1 MLRRWAVRHP
11 RVVDGFLAALVVVVV
26 LPVTMRGDEA
36 PGVLVSGTGVTGAG
50 WLLFAAV
57 HVPLVWRRRAPVV
70 VFWSVLGLV
79 LVCVASQVTGVFL
92 IFAPLFALYGV
103 ARHRPLRYLWPAVAV
118 LLLAEAAAWVR
129 DDPGWSV
136 LIGVTS
142 VLALTALTGL
152 TVQLRRT
159 YQAERARRV
168 REEFDHQARIA
179 VAAERATLAREV
191 HDIVAHNLAVMVA
204 LADAAATGAPT
215 AADLAAQAATT
226 GRAALAE
233 MRTLV
238 GLMRDD
244 SRVPQPGLDDL
255 DALIEQVRAAGLRVA
270 VTHEGEPGAPTPG
283 VGLAVYRIVQEALT
297 NTMKHAGPG
306 ATARVRLRYTP
317 TEIDLEISDTG
328 PARPA
333 GPGGT
338 AGHGLTGIRERALV
352 YGGEVAAGPAGT
364 GWRVRAR
371 MPLGRMAL

>member
-11 RVVDGFLAALVVVVV
+11 MVVDGFLAALVVAVV
-26 LPVTMRGDEA
+26 LPVTLRGDEA

-57 HVPLVWRRRAPVV
+57 HVPLRWRRRAPVV
-70 VFWSVLGLV
+70 VFWVVLGLV
-79 LVCVASQVTGVFL
+79 LVCAASRVTGVFL
-92 IFAPLFALYGV
+92 VFAPLFALYGV
-103 ARHRPLRYLWPAVAV
+103 ARHRPPRYLWPAVAV
-118 LLLAEAAAWVR
+118 LLLVEAAAWAR
-129 DDPGWSV
+129 DDPGWPV

-142 VLALTALTGL
+142 VLALTALTGM

-168 REEFDHQARIA
+168 REEFDHQARNAI
-179 VAAERATLAREV
+179 AAERTTLAREV

-215 AADLAAQAATT
+215 AADLAAKAATT

-238 GLMRDD
+238 GLLRDGD
-244 SRVPQPGLDDL
+244 DPRTPQPGLDDL

-270 VTHEGEPGAPTPG
+270 VTHEGEPGAWTPG

-297 NTMKHAGPG
+297 NTMKHATSD

-317 TEIDLEISDTG
+317 TEVDLEITDTG

-333 GPGGT
+333 GLG
-338 AGHGLTGIRERALV
+338 GHGLAGIRERAMA

-364 GWRVRAR
+364 GWRVHAR
-371 MPLGRMAL
+371 IPL